1 MELRRF
7 ARNAALFGAVPI
19 TLSAQGAPEGS
30 RWLLDAPA
38 EHVGRKDDLTS
49 ATFSF
54 VSMAPGWHVTMGPGG
69 LLFDPRNVI
78 RGRFTLQSRI
88 ALFPGEG
95 NAEYGVFVGG
105 TALESAA
112 PAWTAFVV
120 RRDGSAAVLRH
131 SAGRTDELVPWT
143 KHAGVKS
150 GTAANTVR
158 VSLDTAVHFAVND
171 SAIVTLPRDK
181 VGTGGVFG
189 FRIGPALNM
198 HITTLDVTH
207 RLAPVPAP
215 R

>member
-1 MELRRF
+1 MELRRY
-7 ARNAALFGAVPI
+7 ARVVALLGVVP
-19 TLSAQGAPEGS
+19 LSLPAQGAPEGA
-30 RWLLDAPA
+30 RWRLDAPA
-38 EHVGRKDDLTS
+38 DHVGRKDDLTS

-69 LLFDPRNVI
+69 LLFDPRNEI
-78 RGRFTLQSRI
+78 RGRFTVQSRI

-105 TALESAA
+105 AALEGS

-131 SAGRTDELVPWT
+131 SAGRTEELVPWA
-143 KHAGVKS
+143 KHPGVKS
-150 GTAANTVR
+150 GAAANTVR
-158 VSLDTAVHFAVND
+158 VTLDTAVHFAVND

-181 VGTGGVFG
+181 VATGGVFG

>member
-1 MELRRF
+1 MELRRY
-7 ARNAALFGAVPI
+7 ARIAALLGVAPI

-30 RWLLDAPA
+30 RWQLDAPA
-38 EHVGRKDDLTS
+38 EHVGRKDDFT
-49 ATFSF
+49 AGTFSF

-112 PAWTAFVV
+112 ATWTAFVV

-131 SAGRTDELVPWT
+131 GGGRTAELVPWT
-143 KHAGVKS
+143 KRAAVKE
-150 GTAANTVR
+150 GAAANVVR

-171 SAIVTLPRDK
+171 SVIVTLPRDK
-181 VGTGGVFG
+181 VAPEGVFG
-189 FRIGPALNM
+189 FRIGSALNM

-207 RLAPVPAP
+207 RLAPVPSP